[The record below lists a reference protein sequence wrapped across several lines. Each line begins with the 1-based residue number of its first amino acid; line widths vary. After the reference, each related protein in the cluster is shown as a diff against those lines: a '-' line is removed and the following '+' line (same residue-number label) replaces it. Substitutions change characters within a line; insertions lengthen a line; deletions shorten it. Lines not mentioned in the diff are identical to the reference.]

1 MAERFPDFQVEEI
14 QELKENSENQNTKK
28 STSTWLNVWTSR
40 AESKNFETNLL
51 SYEAKQLDETLQKFF
66 AEIRKKDG
74 SEYEPDSLRVM
85 LASLDR
91 HLREKDAAFSIAK
104 DIEFFNSRKVLK
116 GKARLLRQE
125 GFGKRPNAAKVLTS
139 QDEELLWSK
148 GVLGSHSPQSLIQTM
163 WFLLTQHFGLRG
175 CQEHH
180 DMYVEDFAFSTDDNG
195 IEFVTYEENPTKT
208 RQGGLRKKRRVVQ
221 PKMFATGGQRCP
233 VKLFK
238 TFLERR
244 PEEMRNS
251 GPFYLALNERPKTQ
265 VWYKRQR
272 MGVNSINSFM
282 KNMASQADI
291 QGKKLTNH
299 SARKTLVK
307 KLKAAN
313 QPRSAIIGVTGHTN
327 ERSLAD
333 YEEGDEKEER
343 LISSIISA
351 ECATAQSSRV
361 RQPLERLDAV
371 NTAVANTFLM
381 NDERSATVNHFHG
394 CQITINYNIAS
405 KLGNADQQQ

>member
-14 QELKENSENQNTKK
+14 QELKDNSENQNTKK
-28 STSTWLNVWTSR
+28 STSTWLNVWTSW

-104 DIEFFNSRKVLK
+104 DIEFSNSRKVLE

-125 GFGKRPNAAKVLTS
+125 GFGKRPNAAKALTS

-163 WFLLTQHFGLRG
+163 WFLLTQHFGLRC

-180 DMYVEDFAFSTDDNG
+180 DMYIEDFAFSTDDSG

-208 RQGGLRKKRRVVQ
+208 RQGGLRKRRRVVQ

-251 GPFYLALNERPKTQ
+251 GPFYLALNE
-265 VWYKRQR
+265 
-272 MGVNSINSFM
+272 
-282 KNMASQADI
+282 
-291 QGKKLTNH
+291 
-299 SARKTLVK
+299 
-307 KLKAAN
+307 
-313 QPRSAIIGVTGHTN
+313 
-327 ERSLAD
+327 
-333 YEEGDEKEER
+333 
-343 LISSIISA
+343 
-351 ECATAQSSRV
+351 
-361 RQPLERLDAV
+361 
-371 NTAVANTFLM
+371 
-381 NDERSATVNHFHG
+381 
-394 CQITINYNIAS
+394 
-405 KLGNADQQQ
+405 

>member
-1 MAERFPDFQVEEI
+1 MAERFPDFRVEEI

-28 STSTWLNVWTSR
+28 STSTWLNVWTSW

-66 AEIRKKDG
+66 AENRKKDG

-91 HLREKDAAFSIAK
+91 HLREKDASVSIAK
-104 DIEFFNSRKVLK
+104 DIEFSNSRK
-116 GKARLLRQE
+116 
-125 GFGKRPNAAKVLTS
+125 
-139 QDEELLWSK
+139 
-148 GVLGSHSPQSLIQTM
+148 SLIQTM

-208 RQGGLRKKRRVVQ
+208 CQGGLRKKRRVVQ

-333 YEEGDEKEER
+333 
-343 LISSIISA
+343 
-351 ECATAQSSRV
+351 
-361 RQPLERLDAV
+361 
-371 NTAVANTFLM
+371 
-381 NDERSATVNHFHG
+381 
-394 CQITINYNIAS
+394 
-405 KLGNADQQQ
+405 